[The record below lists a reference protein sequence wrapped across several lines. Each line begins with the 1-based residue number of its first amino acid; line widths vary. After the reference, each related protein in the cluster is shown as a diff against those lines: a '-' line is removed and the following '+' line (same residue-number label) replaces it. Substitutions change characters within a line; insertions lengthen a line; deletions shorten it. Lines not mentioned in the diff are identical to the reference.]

1 MMNANKIA
9 CLAVIGLGMLL
20 FSSGCGYQVG
30 SLMHPQV
37 KTIAIAPVVN
47 DTLSYN
53 ASAEMRNLLSEQFML
68 DGSLKVVSLSKADC
82 QVFVRITQVAFSE
95 VTSRSY
101 DDEDEIFVP
110 DEWRTTV
117 TAEFSV
123 IIPGRREALV
133 PRRTVTGSA
142 NFQAPGDMDASR
154 RRGIQQA
161 CREAAK
167 QVVEFTTTAW

>member
-1 MMNANKIA
+1 MKIHKFVCFA
-9 CLAVIGLGMLL
+9 IGLSLLL
-20 FSSGCGYQVG
+20 FASGCGYQIG
-30 SLMHPQV
+30 SLMHPQI

-47 DTLSYN
+47 DTLAYN
-53 ASAEMRNLLSEQFML
+53 ASAEMRNLLSEQFMR

-95 VTSRSY
+95 ITERSY

-110 DEWRTTV
+110 DEWQVTV
-117 TAEFSV
+117 NAEFSV
-123 IIPGRREALV
+123 IIPGRREPLI
-133 PRRTVTGSA
+133 PRRVVNGRA

-154 RRGIQQA
+154 RRGILQA
-161 CREAAK
+161 CREAAR